1 MGQRAQAAAGCLT
14 VALGVCAGLTV
25 WAVRAQGRV
34 RRFEQGPDWS
44 VFYAEL
50 PLLFLAGIAAGLCAW
65 AAVQGL
71 GARRRRSRNRRSAQ
85 VR

>member
-14 VALGVCAGLTV
+14 VTAGVVAGLAV
-25 WAVRAQGRV
+25 WYVRAQGRV

-50 PLLFLAGIAAGLCAW
+50 PLLVLAGIAAGLGVW
-65 AAVQGL
+65 AVVQG
-71 GARRRRSRNRRSAQ
+71 ARSRLGSRRSAPPAP
-85 VR
+85 

>member
-14 VALGVCAGLTV
+14 IALGVGVGLAV

-50 PLLFLAGIAAGLCAW
+50 PLLTLAGTAAGLGAW
-65 AAVQGL
+65 AVLRGVGSRL
-71 GARRRRSRNRRSAQ
+71 RSRRSAPPAP
-85 VR
+85 

>member
-14 VALGVCAGLTV
+14 VVLGVGVGLTV
-25 WAVRAQGRV
+25 WTVRAQGRV

-50 PLLFLAGIAAGLCAW
+50 PLLTLAGTAGGLVVW
-65 AAVQGL
+65 AVVRGL
-71 GARRRRSRNRRSAQ
+71 GTRLRSRRSAPPAP
-85 VR
+85 